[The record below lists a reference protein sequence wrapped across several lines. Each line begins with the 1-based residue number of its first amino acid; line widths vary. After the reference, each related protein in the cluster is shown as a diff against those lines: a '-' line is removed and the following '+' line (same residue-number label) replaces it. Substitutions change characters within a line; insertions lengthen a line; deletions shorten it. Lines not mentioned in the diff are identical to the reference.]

1 MKTKIF
7 RLIGLSLTAFPVVF
21 AADDSKKADTTAADA
36 ELRNWI
42 DVSAGANLI
51 HGDKPAFQQRTGQP
65 RDAWGGVTDF
75 HYEMDVGKKSL
86 FEVDGRGI
94 FDAHNY
100 SITLSYKDPD
110 RGYVR
115 AGFEEFRSYYDL
127 SGGYF
132 PGNQ

>member
-1 MKTKIF
+1 LCLTPTFAQDAKEAPPKKTE
-7 RLIGLSLTAFPVVF
+7 TA
-21 AADDSKKADTTAADA
+21 TNDA

-42 DVSAGANLI
+42 DISVGANVI

-75 HYEMDVGKKSL
+75 HYEMDVGKKGV

-100 SITLSYKDPD
+100 SIVLGYKDPD
-110 RGYVR
+110 K
-115 AGFEEFRSYYDL
+115 
-127 SGGYF
+127 
-132 PGNQ
+132 